1 MSLYE
6 KLSLDKGCSPEEIK
20 KSYHKLSK
28 VHHPDKGGNPE
39 KFKEIQ
45 HAYEI
50 LSDDEKRQMYDTTG
64 SEGGNNGGGPFPG
77 GMPFGFGGMGGMPF
91 GDLGAM
97 FGGMFGGG
105 PMGQRQQQRKA
116 ARGPDKAQDIPLSLR
131 DFYVGR
137 EIQIKFHQQR
147 GCTLCSASGSLK
159 TEVCGGCR
167 GQGMKMMMRQIGPGM
182 MQQSVQPCS
191 DCNGEGKRVLQV
203 CHECGGKKYKGQ
215 EKVLTVKIEPGM
227 AHEEKLRFDGQ
238 CSDSPEYERPGDV
251 IITLMR
257 TTAGDSMISGSAPEN
272 FDWQGNDLH
281 LTHSVKLSSA
291 LLGFTFAV
299 QGHPSGKTIT
309 LSWAGGP
316 LTHGA
321 VLIAKGLG
329 MPVKGRKGDYGDLI
343 VHIVIAVSAA
353 EKREGWSADQRA
365 SLRKLFPDWVET
377 SSSGVPLNFQ

>member
-6 KLSLDKGCSPEEIK
+6 RLSLDKGCSPEEIK

-28 VHHPDKGGNPE
+28 VHHPDKGGDPE

-50 LSDDEKRQMYDTTG
+50 LSDDEKRQLYDTTG
-64 SEGGNNGGGPFPG
+64 SEGGGGGGPFPG
-77 GMPFGFGGMGGMPF
+77 AMGGMPFGFGGMPF

-105 PMGQRQQQRKA
+105 PMGRQQQRKA

-147 GCTLCSASGSLK
+147 GCQLCSASGSLK

-182 MQQSVQPCS
+182 MQQSVQPCG

-203 CHECGGKKYKGQ
+203 CHECSGKKYKGQ

-227 AHEEKLRFDGQ
+227 AHGEKLRFDGQ
-238 CSDSPEYERPGDV
+238 CSDAPEYERPGDV

-257 TTAGDSMISGSAPEN
+257 TTAGGSVVGGSANEE

-316 LTHGA
+316 LTHDA
-321 VLIAKGLG
+321 ALVAKGLG

-343 VHIVIAVSAA
+343 VHIVVAVSAA

-365 SLRKLFPDWVET
+365 ALRKLFPDWVET
-377 SSSGVPLNFQ
+377 SSSGVPLSFQ

>member
-6 KLSLDKGCSPEEIK
+6 RLSLDKKCSPEDIK

-28 VHHPDKGGNPE
+28 VHHPDKGGDPE

-50 LSDDEKRQMYDTTG
+50 LSDDEKRQLYDTTG
-64 SEGGNNGGGPFPG
+64 SEGGGGGGGGGPF

-105 PMGQRQQQRKA
+105 QRQQRKA

-147 GCTLCSASGSLK
+147 GCALCSASGSLK
-159 TEVCGGCR
+159 TETSSGCG
-167 GQGMKMMMRQIGPGM
+167 GQGMKIMMRQIGPGM

-203 CHECGGKKYKGQ
+203 CHECSGKKYKGQ

-227 AHEEKLRFDGQ
+227 AHGEKLRFDGQ
-238 CSDSPEYERPGDV
+238 CSDSPDYERPGDV

-257 TTAGDSMISGSAPEN
+257 TTAQAEN
-272 FDWQGNDLH
+272 FEWQGNDLH
-281 LTHSVKLSSA
+281 LVHNVKLSDA
-291 LLGFTFAV
+291 LLGFNFAV
-299 QGHPSGKTIT
+299 QGHPSGKTIN
-309 LSWAGGP
+309 LSWGGGP
-316 LTHGA
+316 LMHGA
-321 VLIAKGLG
+321 ALVAKGLG
-329 MPVKGRKGDYGDLI
+329 MPVKGRKGDYGDLF
-343 VHIVIAVSAA
+343 VHIEIAVSSA
-353 EKREGWSADQRA
+353 EKREGWSANQRA
-365 SLRKLFPDWVET
+365 SLRKLFPDWVEP
-377 SSSGVPLNFQ
+377 SNSGVPLNFQQ